1 MRNAAALAL
10 ARSHDTCVSGM
21 LRSAKATR
29 SASEYN
35 FVASNGRRE
44 PLNALACSRISRAAA
59 KGQERSGDGGAFCGD
74 AILEFAAVTNRR
86 ISHCHV
92 GFFTTLREEPPGSDL
107 FLSPRKS
114 AARAGV
120 CWESLQL

>member
-10 ARSHDTCVSGM
+10 ALSHATCVSGL
-21 LRSAKATR
+21 LRSAKSTS

-59 KGQERSGDGGAFCGD
+59 KGQERSGVGGAFCGD

-86 ISHCHV
+86 TSHRHV
-92 GFFTTLREEPPGSDL
+92 GFFTTLSHFEVTS
-107 FLSPRKS
+107 
-114 AARAGV
+114 
-120 CWESLQL
+120 